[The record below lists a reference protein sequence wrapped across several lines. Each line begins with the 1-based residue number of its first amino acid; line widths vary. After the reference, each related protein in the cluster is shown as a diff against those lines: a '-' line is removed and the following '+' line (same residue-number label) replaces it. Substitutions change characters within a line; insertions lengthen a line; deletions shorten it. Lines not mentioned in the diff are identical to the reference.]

1 MSNLRAP
8 NGGHRAPHP
17 HPHPGWWIAGLAGWL
32 LSLGFSSSCA
42 AGGANSGEGGAG
54 GQGASLGL
62 DAGTGGNVLNPDAAC
77 ASASDTATLV
87 PINML
92 VMFDKSMSMA
102 LMWGDATAAMQ
113 AFFADPESAGLRVAM
128 RFFPDTGCDSDCNVS
143 ACAQP
148 KVPLGELSSLAA
160 PDDTQERALIDGFVG
175 VEVGGGNTPLSAAL
189 EGGLLWATNHLA
201 AHPSEKAAVVLV
213 TDGEP
218 EACNQNPAYIV
229 SLAQAAHDSAG
240 VVTFAIGLP
249 GANEGLMNDI
259 ALAGGTGQAIMVGSG
274 NEQQELRDALSA
286 VRGNTV
292 ACEFLVPDQVGGQQV
307 DPTRVNVFYTPGQ
320 SAESQLI
327 GQVGGVG
334 DCTPTQPAWY
344 YDDPTNP
351 TRVVFCEFTCAAIR
365 SDPDAQI
372 DVLFGCSTVPA

>member
-8 NGGHRAPHP
+8 DRRASAVEPSWRLASFVALLV
-17 HPHPGWWIAGLAGWL
+17 GLGIA
-32 LSLGFSSSCA
+32 SSCA
-42 AGGANSGEGGAG
+42 AGGANDGAGGQG

-62 DAGTGGNVLNPDAAC
+62 DAGTGGTQINPDAAC

-102 LMWGDATAAMQ
+102 LMWADATAALQ
-113 AFFADPESAGLRVAM
+113 AFIADPESAGLRVAL
-128 RFFPDTGCDSDCNVS
+128 RFFPDDGCDSDCNVAS
-143 ACAQP
+143 CSQP

-160 PDDTQERALIDGFVG
+160 PDDLHERALIDAFVG

-189 EGGLLWATNHLA
+189 EGGLLWATNHLT

-218 EACNQNPAYIV
+218 EACNQNHAYIV
-229 SLAQAAHDSAG
+229 SLAQTAHDTAG

-249 GANEGLMNDI
+249 GANESLMHQI
-259 ALAGGTGQAIMVGSG
+259 AAAGGTNQAIMVGSG

-292 ACEFLVPDQVGGQQV
+292 ACEFLVPGEVDGQEV
-307 DPTRVNVFYTPGQ
+307 DPTRVNVFYTPGG
-320 SAESQLI
+320 AGDPQLI

-334 DCTPTQPAWY
+334 DCVATEQAWY
-344 YDDPTNP
+344 YDDPLNP
-351 TRVVFCEFTCAAIR
+351 TRVIFCNFTCAAIR
-365 SDPDAQI
+365 SDPDAKI